1 MRSRD
6 VRIHLGIGSHVLKGP
21 FCLRAQSLIL
31 KMLPYTRNPQNAE
44 GVDYS

>member
-6 VRIHLGIGSHVLKGP
+6 VRIHLGIGSHVLKEP

-31 KMLPYTRNPQNAE
+31 KCYPTPETPNAE